1 MHTLVADAFF
11 SRSFFQV
18 FIFMGVAFIVAF
30 ALIDLLRS
38 GKRGAVK
45 AIWVLV
51 IVFLPV
57 LGSIVYL
64 LTAPTNA
71 MDFTPLGEERYDP
84 QHPSAVGFEASQRHI
99 G

>member
-1 MHTLVADAFF
+1 MHTILADTFF
-11 SRSFFQV
+11 NGSFFKV

-38 GKRGAVK
+38 PKHGWVK
-45 AIWVLV
+45 AVWVCV
-51 IVFLPV
+51 IIFLPIV
-57 LGSIVYL
+57 GSIAYL

-71 MDFTPLGEERYDP
+71 MDFTPLGNEDYDP
-84 QHPSAVGFEASQRHI
+84 EHPSAVRFEASQRHI

>member
-1 MHTLVADAFF
+1 MHTVLADAFF

-18 FIFMGVAFIVAF
+18 FIFMGVAFMVAF

-38 GKRGAVK
+38 GSRGWVK
-45 AIWVLV
+45 AVWVCV

-57 LGSIVYL
+57 VGSIVYL
-64 LTAPTNA
+64 LTAPTNV
-71 MDFTPLGEERYDP
+71 MDFTPLGNEQYDGD
-84 QHPSAVGFEASQRHI
+84 HPSAVGFEASQRHI